1 MKQRVFNRWGFYF
14 NPVVFVSSAIFI
26 ASFVIIG
33 SAFPKPTADFF
44 SRLQGSIAG
53 GMGWLYTFSVTTF
66 LGCVLYLIFSPI
78 SKQKLGSED
87 SKPEF
92 SNLSWYSMLFSAGM
106 GIGIL
111 FYGIAEP
118 MMHFATP
125 PTGSGVEALTPDA
138 MKTSMKFTYY
148 HWGVHAWA
156 IYMIMGLLLAYF
168 HHRHGLPLAPRSILY
183 PLLGEK
189 IYGGWG
195 DCIDIFAIFGTLFG
209 IATSLGL
216 GVLQINAGLDFLEYL
231 PQSRTNQYLL
241 IGVIT
246 FFATLSVVS
255 GLGKGIKILSIANIF
270 LAAILMLF
278 VFFTGPTAF
287 LLDSFLQNTGTYLQN
302 IVALS
307 FYTAPYQEQGWRSG
321 WSLFYWSWWIAW
333 SPFVGIFLARI
344 SKGRTIREFLTGILI
359 VPSLITFFW
368 LSIFGNSAYWLFE
381 NNMGENILKA
391 VSDSK
396 TVPYAFFMFLEQLPF
411 AEFSSF
417 IAVLVISSFFITS
430 SDSGSFVIDIVS
442 AAGNPDPPI
451 SQRVFWAIIEGAVAA
466 VLLAFGGLQGLQ
478 MASITCALP
487 LCILLF
493 LALFTFLRKIK
504 QNNWPLP

>member
-1 MKQRVFNRWGFYF
+1 MKQKIFNRWGFYF
-14 NPVVFVSSAIFI
+14 NPVVFISSATVI
-26 ASFVIIG
+26 ASFVLIG
-33 SAFPKPTADFF
+33 SVDPEGTATFF
-44 SRLQGSIAG
+44 SKLQNVIASSL
-53 GMGWLYTFSVTTF
+53 GWFYTFSVTVF
-66 LGCVLYLIFSPI
+66 LCCIIYLIFSPV
-78 SKQKLGSED
+78 SKQKLGKQD
-87 SKPEF
+87 STPEF

-125 PTGSGVEALTPDA
+125 PTGSGVDALSPEAMA
-138 MKTSMKFTYY
+138 VSMKFTYY
-148 HWGVHAWA
+148 HWGLHAWA
-156 IYMIMGLLLAYF
+156 IYMIMGLLLGYF
-168 HHRHGLPLAPRSILY
+168 HHRQGLPLAPRSILY
-183 PLLGEK
+183 PILGEK
-189 IYGGWG
+189 IYGLWG
-195 DCIDIFAIFGTLFG
+195 DCIDVFAIFGTLFG

-241 IGVIT
+241 IGIIT

-255 GLGKGIKILSIANIF
+255 GLGNGIKILSIANIF

-278 VFFTGPTAF
+278 VFISGPTAF
-287 LLDSFLQNTGTYLQN
+287 LLNSFLQNTGTYLQEL
-302 IVALS
+302 VSLS
-307 FYTAPYQEQGWRSG
+307 FYTVPYQDQGWRSG

-359 VPSLITFFW
+359 VPSLITFLW
-368 LSIFGNSAYWLFE
+368 LSIFGNSAYWLFK
-381 NNMGENILKA
+381 NNQGENILKA
-391 VSDSK
+391 ISDSE

-411 AEFSSF
+411 ANFSSF
-417 IAVLVISSFFITS
+417 IAVLVIASFFITS

-442 AAGNPDPPI
+442 AAGNPDPPV

-493 LALFTFLRKIK
+493 VALIGFLRTIK
-504 QNNWPLP
+504 ENNWPHS